1 MGLRPTRADRGSV
14 IGSRKAGARRAADL
28 DGLPRWTRLGRVS
41 EVGRVVAWRR
51 RRQHPSLTPG
61 GSLRNR
67 LDALGQLIELTGEVN
82 WEPLSSGR

>member
-1 MGLRPTRADRGSV
+1 MRTYSGIDHL
-14 IGSRKAGARRAADL
+14 GAVN
-28 DGLPRWTRLGRVS
+28 PLGRVS